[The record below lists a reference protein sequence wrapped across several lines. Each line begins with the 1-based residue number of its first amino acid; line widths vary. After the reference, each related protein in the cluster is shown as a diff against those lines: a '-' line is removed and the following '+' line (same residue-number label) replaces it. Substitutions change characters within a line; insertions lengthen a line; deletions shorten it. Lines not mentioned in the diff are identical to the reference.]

1 MTWFEDLF
9 GFAESDWATTR
20 KRFALEGDRL
30 RSLANGKSWQIGVLE
45 TPSLG
50 ELRAR
55 AGEGSVGE
63 LRVENICAEAQRLH
77 ADPEAC
83 GSLVQVASQFNLLEM
98 IGYEVSPEEGVTRYA
113 SDRTQ
118 GPACALAAAPATVYR
133 NYFALVGGQSGQTHE
148 RQLDM
153 LADLAAALPGG
164 ERIRMRNGYALLDPS
179 TLTAIDAALG
189 SASET
194 QLDAWRSLLRIGLHW
209 NVEVTANGPARGQ
222 LVAQAFCS
230 ALPVSYNHHSDRA
243 AWRRFATLVLEAAYE
258 ATLLA
263 ALENAQ
269 RGGASRVYLTLL
281 GGGAFGN
288 SREWILHALRRG
300 LTRLRKRPLDVR
312 IVSYGNIPPDLL
324 TLAAEIR

>member
-1 MTWFEDLF
+1 MNWFEELF
-9 GFAESDWATTR
+9 GFAERDWATTR
-20 KRFALEGDRL
+20 ERFALEGDRL
-30 RSLANGKSWQIGVLE
+30 RSLANGKSWQVGVLE

-50 ELRAR
+50 ELRVR
-55 AGEGSVGE
+55 AGEGRVGE
-63 LRVENICAEAQRLH
+63 LNVENICAEAQRLH
-77 ADPEAC
+77 AEPDTC

-98 IGYEVSPEEGVTRYA
+98 VGYDVSPEDGVTRYA

-118 GPACALAAAPATVYR
+118 GPACALAAAPATICR
-133 NYFALVGGQSGQTHE
+133 NYFAPVGGQSGQTRE

-164 ERIRMRNGYALLDPS
+164 ERIRMRNGYALLDPP
-179 TLTAIDAALG
+179 TLAAIDAALG

-209 NVEVTANGPARGQ
+209 NVEVTAPGPARGQ
-222 LVAQAFCS
+222 LVSQAFCS
-230 ALPVSYNHHSDRA
+230 ALPVSYNRHSNRA
-243 AWRRFATLVLEAAYE
+243 AWSRFATLVLEAAYE

-288 SREWILHALRRG
+288 SREWILHAIRRG
-300 LTRLRKRPLDVR
+300 LALFRARPIDVR
-312 IVSYGNIPPDLL
+312 IVSYGSVPPDLVA
-324 TLAAEIR
+324 LAAEFR